1 MTESLDCTDTPSLLV
16 DAARLDANISGMAD
30 IARRAGVRLR
40 PHTKTH
46 KSPYIARRQLDAGA
60 CGITVAKLGE
70 AEVMAAAGIE
80 DIRIVYPIV
89 GERKLARLVTLLHRA
104 SISIALDSHDV
115 ATQLSAAAVA
125 AHTSLPVLL
134 EIDTGF
140 HRLGVQPDE
149 AASVAKS
156 LSRLPGIRLAGVL
169 THEGQVYHQRTAD
182 EIASSAR
189 AAGKLMVQTA
199 SHLRDAGFAIDEVSV
214 GSTPGAPYIAS
225 VPGIT
230 EIRPGTYI
238 FNDVSEIALGVASR
252 DTCALTVL
260 TTVVSIPERDRAVV
274 DAGSKTLTPE
284 TVDAHADWGFGLVKD
299 IEGAVLVR
307 VSQEHGVLQLRD
319 AHHRLEV
326 GQQIEIIP
334 NYACPVVNL
343 ADTLYLM
350 RDGRC
355 ECALPVEGRGKN
367 R

>member
-1 MTESLDCTDTPSLLV
+1 M
-16 DAARLDANISGMAD
+16 
-30 IARRAGVRLR
+30 RLR

-169 THEGQVYHQRTAD
+169 THEGQVSPAVGERSHHQPVPR
-182 EIASSAR
+182 ESSGPVR
-189 AAGKLMVQTA
+189 L
-199 SHLRDAGFAIDEVSV
+199 H
-214 GSTPGAPYIAS
+214 
-225 VPGIT
+225 
-230 EIRPGTYI
+230 
-238 FNDVSEIALGVASR
+238 
-252 DTCALTVL
+252 TCAMPDSRST
-260 TTVVSIPERDRAVV
+260 R
-274 DAGSKTLTPE
+274 
-284 TVDAHADWGFGLVKD
+284 
-299 IEGAVLVR
+299 
-307 VSQEHGVLQLRD
+307 
-319 AHHRLEV
+319 
-326 GQQIEIIP
+326 
-334 NYACPVVNL
+334 
-343 ADTLYLM
+343 
-350 RDGRC
+350 
-355 ECALPVEGRGKN
+355 
-367 R
+367 